1 MKKRTRLLA
10 LLLAACMTA
19 GMAACGSDGAK
30 TENKDT
36 DTKKEAQNTEEKD
49 GKRTIVDSMDRE
61 VEIPAEVDSIC
72 LLYTSPSP
80 RD

>member
-36 DTKKEAQNTEEKD
+36 DTKKEAQNTEEK
-49 GKRTIVDSMDRE
+49 TERE
-61 VEIPAEVDSIC
+61 
-72 LLYTSPSP
+72 LLWTVWTEKWKF
-80 RD
+80 RQK

>member
-1 MKKRTRLLA
+1 MKSVSYTHL
-10 LLLAACMTA
+10 
-19 GMAACGSDGAK
+19 

-61 VEIPAEVDSIC
+61 VEIPAEVDSIVC
-72 LLYTSPSP
+72 LNVTSLRYTCYMPVSYTHLVCASIN
-80 RD
+80 RR